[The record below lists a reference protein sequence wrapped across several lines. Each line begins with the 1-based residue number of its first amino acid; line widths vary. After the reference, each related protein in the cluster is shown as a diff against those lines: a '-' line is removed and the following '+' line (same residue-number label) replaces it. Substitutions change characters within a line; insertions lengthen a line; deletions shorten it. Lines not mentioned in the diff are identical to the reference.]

1 MNKIKHAIHIILRSG
16 HMTARNRE
24 VYFDHFSSK
33 NLSLFVPCVIVL
45 ILHTCESVVIYT
57 CI

>member
-45 ILHTCESVVIYT
+45 ILHTCESVVIY
-57 CI
+57 I